1 MNGLIKREVIVEVEK
16 VRILRKRAKTVYMI
30 CKECGCK
37 ADFVSLD
44 DAALVFETASSD
56 LIAFAAANNCHIQK
70 CIPGGVHLCLIAFIA
85 AMKRNNSNIKLIGD

>member
-1 MNGLIKREVIVEVEK
+1 MNALIKREVIVEVER
-16 VRILRKRAKTVYMI
+16 VQIIRKRAKSLYMI

-37 ADFVSLD
+37 ADFVSVD

-56 LIAFAAANNCHIQK
+56 LIAFAAANNCHIK
-70 CIPGGVHLCLIAFIA
+70 EFISGGVHICLIAFIA